1 MLSRMRP
8 VDVEVSFDNRTYHLG
23 DNIDL
28 TIELTPRRDCQVR
41 EARVDLIVK
50 ETWTDRITQTRER
63 PIRSIA
69 GARGETVTYGTET
82 VTEEKFTNH
91 KETSVHS
98 TIMFMKDQG
107 LTSRKSSSYQPRLQV
122 GEKPP
127 RLAKTSSTQSNVK
140 INWWVQTVID
150 VQGARD
156 VKPRTKIDVSV
167 APGKAG

>member
-1 MLSRMRP
+1 MVSRLRP
-8 VDVEVSFDNRTYHLG
+8 IDVEVSFEERTYHLG

-28 TIELTPRRDCQVR
+28 TIELTPRRDCQV
-41 EARVDLIVK
+41 
-50 ETWTDRITQTRER
+50 RER

-107 LTSRKSSSYQPRLQV
+107 LTSRKSSSHQPRLQV
-122 GEKPP
+122 GKKPP
-127 RLAKTSSTQSNVK
+127 RLARPTPRQTKARMT
-140 INWWVQTVID
+140 WWVQTVID

-156 VKPRTKIDVSV
+156 VKPRVKIDVSV
-167 APGKAG
+167 APGKRSSG